1 MSEIDLNVLDIGGFA
16 PDVLKARDEAI
27 AAAQNR
33 VAKSGDTMTGPLEL
47 AGDAQGDLE
56 AVPKQQAEAIAD
68 ARVSAL
74 TEAYLRAKYAT
85 W

>member
-47 AGDAQGDLE
+47 AGDAS
-56 AVPKQQAEAIAD
+56 
-68 ARVSAL
+68 R
-74 TEAYLRAKYAT
+74 
-85 W
+85 